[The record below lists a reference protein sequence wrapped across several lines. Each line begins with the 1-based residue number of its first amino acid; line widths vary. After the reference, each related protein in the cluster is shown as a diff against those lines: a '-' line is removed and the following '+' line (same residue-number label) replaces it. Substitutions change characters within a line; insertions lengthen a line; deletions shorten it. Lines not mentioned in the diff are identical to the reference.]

1 MTKLLLRLIGVTKE
15 NENTAQSHGK
25 IGKLAGTIG
34 IGCNFLL
41 FLLKLIVGLISGSVS
56 VMADALNNLSDA
68 AASVVTLLGFRL
80 AQRPADS
87 DHPYGHARYEYLSGL
102 AVAAMILAVGLE
114 LMKSSVEKII
124 APSAVSFTAV
134 TAVILLCSIGLKIWM
149 SCFYIAII

>member
-15 NENTAQSHGK
+15 NENTAQSHEK

-114 LMKSSVEKII
+114 LMKSSVGKII
-124 APSAVSFTAV
+124 APSAVSFTPSNAV
-134 TAVILLCSIGLKIWM
+134 AFTLSSMIVLLFVI
-149 SCFYIAII
+149 